1 MVRSFKRRGNSTNE
15 LNGNYR
21 LKKKN
26 YMKSKLCL
34 INSIAY
40 YTTEESMDMNHRE
53 KIRIKTNEQ
62 KLNYMWNKTEPSNIH
77 VIKIPERK
85 ER

>member
-1 MVRSFKRRGNSTNE
+1 MVRSFKRHGNSTNE

-21 LKKKN
+21 LKKK
-26 YMKSKLCL
+26 KLHEIKTL

-62 KLNYMWNKTEPSNIH
+62 KLNYMWDKTEPSNIH